1 MHTTTDTLLG
11 GQIHF
16 EQPAQGYRSA
26 IDPILLAAA
35 APPVKP
41 DPVKSDKTV
50 LDLGAGAGAA
60 LLCFLFHNPTASG
73 VGIEQDSA
81 LVDLLT
87 KNIQRNF
94 WQDRATAV
102 KGNIKTGIKISD
114 LPFAAYDRVLINPP
128 YYQDHRH
135 DLSPDPDRR
144 QAMSESTATLQDFVA
159 YGLRRLRPR
168 GWISLI
174 LPPARL
180 TEALIFL
187 AEKTGD
193 IQLLPI
199 FPHEGKPANRLL
211 INARKGSKGAT
222 VLHSG
227 LILHQKTESQE
238 NQNTYTPQAQAILQ
252 GRTRW
257 G

>member
-1 MHTTTDTLLG
+1 MQTTIDTLLG

-16 EQPAQGYRSA
+16 EQPEQGYRSA

-41 DPVKSDKTV
+41 DQTV

-73 VGIEQDSA
+73 IGIEQDSA
-81 LVDLLT
+81 LVDLLR

-94 WQDRATAV
+94 WQDRATAI
-102 KGNIKTGIKISD
+102 KGNIKTGIKIAD

-128 YYQDHRH
+128 YYQGHSH
-135 DLSPDPDRR
+135 DLSPDPNRR
-144 QAMSESTATLQDFVA
+144 QAMSESTATLQHFLTF
-159 YGLRRLRPR
+159 GLRRLSPR

-180 TEALIFL
+180 SEALHFL
-187 AEKTGD
+187 HEKTGD

-227 LILHQKTESQE
+227 LTLHQKTESPE
-238 NQNTYTPQAQAILQ
+238 NHSTYTPHAQAILQ

>member
-16 EQPAQGYRSA
+16 EQPEQGYRSA
-26 IDPILLAAA
+26 IDPILLAAG

-94 WQDRATAV
+94 WQDRATAI
-102 KGNIKTGIKISD
+102 KGTIEPETKIAD

-180 TEALIFL
+180 TEALGAL
-187 AEKTGD
+187 SEKTGD

-199 FPHEGKPANRLL
+199 FPHEGKPASRLL

-227 LILHQKTESQE
+227 LIMHQKTESQE
-238 NQNTYTPQAQAILQ
+238 NQNIYTPHAQAILQ

>member
-26 IDPILLAAA
+26 IDPVLLAAG
-35 APPVKP
+35 APPVK
-41 DPVKSDKTV
+41 SDQTV

-94 WQDRATAV
+94 WQGRATAI
-102 KGNIKTGIKISD
+102 KGTIEPETKIAD

-128 YYQDHRH
+128 YYQAHSH
-135 DLSPDPDRR
+135 DLSPNPNRR
-144 QAMSESTATLQDFVA
+144 QAMSESTATLQDFLA
-159 YGLRRLRPR
+159 FGLRRLRPR

-180 TEALIFL
+180 TEALNFL
-187 AEKTGD
+187 HEKTGH

-199 FPHEGKPANRLL
+199 FPHEGKPASRLL

-227 LILHQKTESQE
+227 LTLHQKTESQE
-238 NQNTYTPQAQAILQ
+238 NQNTYTPHAQAILQ

>member
-26 IDPILLAAA
+26 IDPVLLAAG

-41 DPVKSDKTV
+41 DQTV

-60 LLCFLFHNPTASG
+60 LLCFLFHNPTALG

-128 YYQDHRH
+128 YYQGHRH
-135 DLSPDPDRR
+135 DFSPNPNRR
-144 QAMSESTATLQDFVA
+144 QAMSESTATLQDFLA
-159 YGLRRLRPR
+159 FGLRRLRPR

-180 TEALIFL
+180 TEALGAL
-187 AEKTGD
+187 SEKTGD

-211 INARKGSKGAT
+211 INARKGSKGVT

-238 NQNTYTPQAQAILQ
+238 NQNPYTPHAQAILQ
-252 GRTRW
+252 GHTRW

>member
-26 IDPILLAAA
+26 IDPILLAAGAPA
-35 APPVKP
+35 AKP
-41 DPVKSDKTV
+41 DQTV

-60 LLCFLFHNPTASG
+60 LLCFLFHNPTTSG

-94 WQDRATAV
+94 WQGRATAI
-102 KGNIKTGIKISD
+102 KGTIEPETKIAD

-180 TEALIFL
+180 TEALGAL
-187 AEKTGD
+187 SEKTGD

-199 FPHEGKPANRLL
+199 FP
-211 INARKGSKGAT
+211 S
-222 VLHSG
+222 
-227 LILHQKTESQE
+227 
-238 NQNTYTPQAQAILQ
+238 
-252 GRTRW
+252 
-257 G
+257 

>member
-26 IDPILLAAA
+26 IDPVLLAAG

-41 DPVKSDKTV
+41 DQTV

-60 LLCFLFHNPTASG
+60 LLCFLFHNPTALG

-94 WQDRATAV
+94 WQGRATAI
-102 KGNIKTGIKISD
+102 KGTIEPETKISD
-114 LPFAAYDRVLINPP
+114 LPFAACDRVLINPP
-128 YYQDHRH
+128 YYQGHRH
-135 DLSPDPDRR
+135 DFSPNPNRR
-144 QAMSESTATLQDFVA
+144 QAMSESTATLQDFIA
-159 YGLRRLRPR
+159 FGLRRLRPR

-180 TEALIFL
+180 TEALGRL
-187 AEKTGD
+187 HEKTGD

-211 INARKGSKGAT
+211 INARKGSKGTT

-227 LILHQKTESQE
+227 LTLHQKTESQE
-238 NQNTYTPQAQAILQ
+238 NQNPYTPHAQAILQ